1 MLGNYG
7 FQNQIRKGWTIFIG
21 VVMVS
26 LLLSGCGG
34 TAAAPK
40 VYHVGILVGVPVIS
54 PIADGFKARMAELG
68 YVEGKNV
75 VYDTQITNFD
85 IPTYQTVLK
94 KFVADKVDL
103 IVVTPT
109 EAAIEAKA
117 IAKGTNIPVVFTYA
131 FTEGTDIID
140 SVRAPGGNI
149 TGVRYPGID
158 IAAKRLEV
166 LLKIVPQAKRIWV
179 PYLQGYPTVAA
190 QLEALA
196 PLAKAAGVTLI
207 EFPTDPAGIQTELAA
222 RSTLKDVGMDAIVSV
237 VDPLLTYPGVFTA
250 VGKFA
255 YEHKIPFGG
264 IYDEAQEYKSIVG
277 VDTDLADSGRLA
289 APLADKVLKGTQAG
303 TIPVVTP
310 ENIIQIN
317 VKAAIEFGL
326 TVPDGLLEQAN
337 KIIR

>member
-1 MLGNYG
+1 MLGHIVSRN
-7 FQNQIRKGWTIFIG
+7 NSCKGWSIL
-21 VVMVS
+21 VVVVVLS
-26 LLLSGCGG
+26 LLLSGCG
-34 TAAAPK
+34 APAQAK
-40 VYHVGILVGVPVIS
+40 VYKVGILVGVPVIS
-54 PIADGFKARMAELG
+54 PIADGFKARMADLG
-68 YVEGKNV
+68 YIEGKNI

-85 IPTYQTVLK
+85 IPTYQSVLK
-94 KFVADKVDL
+94 KFVDDKVDL

-109 EAAIEAKA
+109 EAAVEAKG
-117 IAKGTNIPVVFTYA
+117 ITQGTNIPVVFTYA
-131 FTEGTDIID
+131 FTEGTGLID

-158 IAAKRLEV
+158 IAAKRFEV
-166 LLKIVPQAKRIWV
+166 LLEIVPQAKRIWV

-207 EFPTDPAGIQTELAA
+207 EFPTDAAGIQTELAT
-222 RSTLKDVGMDAIVSV
+222 RSTMKDVGMDAIVSV
-237 VDPLLTYPGVFTA
+237 VDPLLTFPGTFTA
-250 VGKFA
+250 LGKFA

-264 IYDEAQEYKSIVG
+264 IFDEAQEYKSIVG

-289 APLADKVLKGTQAG
+289 APLAIKVLKGTQAG

-317 VKAAIEFGL
+317 VKAATAFGL
-326 TVPDGLLEQAN
+326 TVPQGLLLQAS
-337 KIIR
+337 KVIR